1 MDQFTA
7 IAPTGGKSIIEDPNM
22 KTTYALLASI
32 AALTVAAPVFAADN
46 SAEASVKVDHD
57 NDGGYT
63 KKAHAEKTDTTGTTY
78 KDDSK
83 AKLSVDS
90 DGATKK
96 TIKTTH
102 VKDPKGLFN
111 KQKTVTKDT
120 IKTDKNGMTKVD
132 HTKEVNGDTVED
144 TSTKN

>member
-1 MDQFTA
+1 M
-7 IAPTGGKSIIEDPNM
+7 KS
-22 KTTYALLASI
+22 TYALLASI
-32 AALTVAAPVFAADN
+32 AAFTVATPVFAADS

-57 NDGGYT
+57 KDGGYT
-63 KKAHAEKTDTTGTTY
+63 KKAEAEKTDSMGTTY
-78 KDDSK
+78 KDESK

-96 TIKTTH
+96 TVKTEH

-120 IKTDKNGMTKVD
+120 IKTDKHGVTKID

-144 TSTKN
+144 TSIKN